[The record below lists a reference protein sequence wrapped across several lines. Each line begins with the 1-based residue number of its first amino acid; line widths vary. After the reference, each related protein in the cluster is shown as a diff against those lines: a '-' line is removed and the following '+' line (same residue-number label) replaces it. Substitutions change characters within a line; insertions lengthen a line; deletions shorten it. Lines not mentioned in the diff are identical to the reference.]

1 MFELIDFLI
10 VNPIVNIL
18 FVIYNFVGDFGIA
31 IILFTFLIKILI
43 WPLTKRQLDQTKA
56 MRRMQPELAEIRKRC
71 NGNKQLESMEMLNLY
86 KKHNVKPMRSITTL
100 LIQIPIFIALFSA
113 IRVMV
118 TPTPNDYVEKRAY
131 APVAS
136 MERIDNVINLQRP
149 YLDYQNQLKDAKDKS
164 KVKEVK
170 YEFEPKLF
178 GVVDLS
184 VRAGF
189 NSISSIIILIIALAA
204 ALFQYFMAKSQQPKK
219 EKGKQSVW
227 KKMVAD
233 AKAGKDPNQ
242 EDMSAM
248 VSGQMT
254 FMMPLMMLMIMVSL
268 PGALVLYYFLSN
280 VISVAQQRHVLN
292 KVDDQLDDMA
302 DKEVLKEL
310 KKKNKLLEKLGVKDV
325 KEGEVVDSKLENYAK
340 KYKVE
345 KNKKTG
351 TTTRVLKASD
361 LKEESRTYSK
371 KSKSKKQTNQ
381 PDNG

>member
-1 MFELIDFLI
+1 
-10 VNPIVNIL
+10 
-18 FVIYNFVGDFGIA
+18 
-31 IILFTFLIKILI
+31 
-43 WPLTKRQLDQTKA
+43 
-56 MRRMQPELAEIRKRC
+56 
-71 NGNKQLESMEMLNLY
+71 
-86 KKHNVKPMRSITTL
+86 
-100 LIQIPIFIALFSA
+100 
-113 IRVMV
+113 
-118 TPTPNDYVEKRAY
+118 
-131 APVAS
+131 
-136 MERIDNVINLQRP
+136 
-149 YLDYQNQLKDAKDKS
+149 
-164 KVKEVK
+164 
-170 YEFEPKLF
+170 
-178 GVVDLS
+178 
-184 VRAGF
+184 
-189 NSISSIIILIIALAA
+189 
-204 ALFQYFMAKSQQPKK
+204 MAKSQQPKK

-280 VISVAQQRHVLN
+280 VISVAQQRHILN
-292 KVDDQLDDMA
+292 KVDDELDDMA

-325 KEGEVVDSKLENYAK
+325 KEGEVVDSKIEDYAK

-361 LKEESRTYSK
+361 LKEESRTNSK